1 MLELC
6 FIFNSYH
13 GSVKTWYD
21 KPRFTIDY
29 APPELVQNTGFGI
42 YSEAIDIWCLGATLF
57 TMFMGHPPFRQGRNE
72 REVSNDVLKQRI
84 INGVFYTESARWK
97 QASCELQMLIQSCM
111 EKDIKKRLTL
121 QQVVQHPWF
130 AITYMKKNTILNRSI
145 LPSSAES
152 YENNLRSLDS
162 EIYVSGENLDL
173 YISDNNESVVDMC
186 IGIDD
191 DDLDIC
197 YKDKELRQKSTQ
209 SEGDATSGLG
219 QSKSSDENSLRA
231 IDLPEVHMELDEDD
245 TYANKDLT
253 VEVNHSNE
261 KLDANSFADTS
272 LEEYLSDQDEL
283 IGFDENTPPIQ
294 SMLLDKSNKLLTIL
308 EQIRQMKEMKI
319 SNYNFIGRKKKQK
332 STVQLHANKRLLR
345 SESNVCRVSNSLTK
359 SKNKLQT
366 KLSTERNIQCAI
378 NNLLREETLS
388 LDDDRKKHA
397 LKCKSNWRLF
407 CTILRHTQIAL
418 KYFNF
423 ERRVYNRSIENKAEI
438 KSRKNTTGKIEIT
451 SSPQLSKETKEVSVA
466 CRKQPSRLARAHRA
480 RYVFE

>member
-1 MLELC
+1 
-6 FIFNSYH
+6 
-13 GSVKTWYD
+13 
-21 KPRFTIDY
+21 
-29 APPELVQNTGFGI
+29 
-42 YSEAIDIWCLGATLF
+42 
-57 TMFMGHPPFRQGRNE
+57 MFMGHPPFRQGRDE
-72 REVSNDVLKQRI
+72 REVSRDVLKQRI
-84 INGVFYTESARWK
+84 INGVLYTESVRWK
-97 QASCELQMLIQSCM
+97 QASHELQMLIQSCM
-111 EKDIKKRLTL
+111 EKDIKKRFTL
-121 QQVVQHPWF
+121 KQVVQHPWF
-130 AITYMKKNTILNRSI
+130 AITYMKKNTTLCRSI
-145 LPSSAES
+145 LPSNAEI

-162 EIYVSGENLDL
+162 EIYASGENLDL

-231 IDLPEVHMELDEDD
+231 IDLPEVHMELDEDM
-245 TYANKDLT
+245 YANKTLT
-253 VEVNHSNE
+253 LEVNNSNE
-261 KLDANSFADTS
+261 KLNANSFIDTS
-272 LEEYLSDQDEL
+272 FDEYLSDQDEL

-294 SMLLDKSNKLLTIL
+294 SMLLDTSNKHLTIL

-319 SNYNFIGRKKKQK
+319 SNYNFVGRKKKQK
-332 STVQLHANKRLLR
+332 TTMQLHANKRLLC

-366 KLSTERNIQCAI
+366 KLSAERNIQCAI
-378 NNLLREETLS
+378 NNLLREEILS
-388 LDDDRKKHA
+388 LDEDRKKHA
-397 LKCKSNWRLF
+397 SKCKSNWRLF
-407 CTILRHTQIAL
+407 CTILRHTQITL

-423 ERRVYNRSIENKAEI
+423 ERRVYNRSIENKAEV
-438 KSRKNTTGKIEIT
+438 KSRKNTTGRIQIT
-451 SSPQLSKETKEVSVA
+451 SPQLSKETKEVSVA